1 LSPGTAGTWVNAVGE
16 AVLPLINRKRLS
28 SYRVAG

>member
-1 LSPGTAGTWVNAVGE
+1 VKSNSKVSLKHVIDSRARFD
-16 AVLPLINRKRLS
+16 RKRLS